1 MESILYKFKYID
13 DGKSQCH
20 YHNHLE
26 CNIGNPRV
34 GKSDEM
40 GNQWRC
46 CHYHYGEQSHVVL
59 RLENEEHD
67 SDYINQNER
76 VVKHSRARLVVD
88 TLAEVVDDTR

>member
-1 MESILYKFKYID
+1 MVKVNATITITLNAILVI
-13 DGKSQCH
+13 
-20 YHNHLE
+20 
-26 CNIGNPRV
+26 RV
-34 GKSDEM
+34 WVRAMKWAISG
-40 GNQWRC
+40 C